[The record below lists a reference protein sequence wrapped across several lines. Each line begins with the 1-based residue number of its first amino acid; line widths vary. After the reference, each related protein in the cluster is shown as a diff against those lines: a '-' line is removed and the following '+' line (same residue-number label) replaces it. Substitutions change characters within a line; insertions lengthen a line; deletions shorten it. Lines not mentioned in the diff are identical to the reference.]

1 MSRDTI
7 SRWIKN
13 VMIKSGIDVEVFKPH
28 STRAASTSKANACQ
42 VPIDVILKAASWKG
56 DCTFRKFCNKP
67 IEDNVSCFGQAVL
80 GTSTTV

>member
-1 MSRDTI
+1 
-7 SRWIKN
+7 
-13 VMIKSGIDVEVFKPH
+13 MIKSGIDVEVFKPH
-28 STRAASTSKANACQ
+28 STRAVSTSKANVCQ

-56 DCTFRKFCNKP
+56 DCTFRKFYNKP